1 MTARCAAPPARPAP
15 PIDPPVDPLLAEARP
30 DRITLSEFRTGRVSG
45 LPVLS
50 AVLRIPGGVVGASLR
65 LQIFETAEAAA
76 PKRAAQRVWLV
87 DRDGTALALTS
98 AAADELPDTALL
110 RELATLPQGGAI
122 ETRSRRGDDY
132 AYASARLDPGLG
144 LLVGLPTGEIRQAA
158 HTVLL
163 RRGLELAAF
172 LLACLVV
179 IVLGADLA
187 IARPL
192 RQLAWRVRQ
201 WRPGAPFAP
210 MFRRGEPDEVRA
222 LEQAVADAASAIGGR
237 EEELRG
243 ALRQRDLL
251 MAEIHHRVKNNLQIV
266 ASLLNLQANRLRD
279 PAARAE
285 FATARDR
292 VQALATL
299 HRHLYTNQTF
309 EVIALRPFLEEL
321 AQQLFAAIGERP
333 GQRIRLTVEADELEI
348 VTDQAVSLALLITE
362 TVTNAIKHGF
372 PDARSGSITISVR
385 SLGEEAELRVHDD
398 GLGMRLD
405 EGGGQPGHR
414 ADADPRLRPA
424 SGRRDR
430 HAARGRHRAV
440 AALPAAPARGRPA
453 PRATPPAAPAA
464 PPPEPALPAAP
475 PGGML
480 ARSGGRG
487 DPRATRGSAAV
498 LQAGTWSAM
507 RCARF
512 SRRRCPPCC
521 WPCRWPPATK
531 ARPSAPAAMSTMPRR
546 TCATRWT
553 RRADRASASAAASTA
568 PPTDPHPLNPRAGGY
583 PCAVFPRRSTPAPS
597 RSACTTFAASST
609 R

>member
-1 MTARCAAPPARPAP
+1 MLLLLLVASVPVVGIAGANAFLSYEAELAAGRRTAAILGEVSATRHATVLSFLNTTLHGLSGQPALLDDPARCAALLSGLLAVNGAQYSNLWVVAQDGTLRCSARPP
-15 PIDPPVDPLLAEARP
+15 GTPISMQDDPLLAEARP
-30 DRITLSEFRTGRVSG
+30 DRVTLSAFRTGRVSG
-45 LPVLS
+45 LPVIS
-50 AVLRIPGGVVGASLR
+50 GVLAYPGGVVGASLR
-65 LQIFETAEAAA
+65 LQVFEAAEAAA

-87 DRDGTALALTS
+87 DREGTALALTR
-98 AAADELPDTALL
+98 AAVDELPDAALL

-158 HTVLL
+158 HNVLL

-192 RQLAWRVRQ
+192 RQLAGRVRQ

-348 VTDQAVSLALLITE
+348 VTDQAVSLALLVTE

-385 SLGEEAELRVHDD
+385 SLGEEAELRIHDD

-405 EGGGQPGHR
+405 EEEGSQGIGLTLIRGFAQHLGGEIVMRREDGTELSLRFPLR
-414 ADADPRLRPA
+414 RREADQ
-424 SGRRDR
+424 
-430 HAARGRHRAV
+430 H
-440 AALPAAPARGRPA
+440 
-453 PRATPPAAPAA
+453 PRATPPATG
-464 PPPEPALPAAP
+464 
-475 PGGML
+475 PG
-480 ARSGGRG
+480 
-487 DPRATRGSAAV
+487 
-498 LQAGTWSAM
+498 
-507 RCARF
+507 
-512 SRRRCPPCC
+512 
-521 WPCRWPPATK
+521 
-531 ARPSAPAAMSTMPRR
+531 
-546 TCATRWT
+546 
-553 RRADRASASAAASTA
+553 
-568 PPTDPHPLNPRAGGY
+568 
-583 PCAVFPRRSTPAPS
+583 
-597 RSACTTFAASST
+597 
-609 R
+609 

>member
-1 MTARCAAPPARPAP
+1 MLLLLLVASVPVVGIAGANAFLSYEAELAAGRRTAAILGEVAATRHGAILQFLDNTLRGLAQQEEALNDPAICSRFLRRMLSVNAAHYSNVWVTTPDGRITCSALPPRDVSLAG
-15 PIDPPVDPLLAEARP
+15 DPLLAEART
-30 DRITLSEFRTGRVSG
+30 DRVALSGFRTGRISG
-45 LPVLS
+45 EPVLS
-50 AVLRIPGGVVGASLR
+50 AVLAAPGLVVGASLR
-65 LQIFETAEAAA
+65 LSIFEQAEAAA

-87 DRDGTALALTS
+87 DREGTALPLTT
-98 AAADELPDTALL
+98 AAADELPDAALL
-110 RELATLPQGGAI
+110 RDLASLPQGGAI

-144 LLVGLPTGEIRQAA
+144 LLVGLPTGEIRKAA
-158 HTVLL
+158 HNVLL
-163 RRGLELAAF
+163 RRAMELAAF

-192 RQLAWRVRQ
+192 RLLAARVRQ

-210 MFRRGEPDEVRA
+210 VFRRGEPDEVRA
-222 LEQAVADAASAIGGR
+222 LEQAFADAAAAISGR

-279 PAARAE
+279 PTARAE

-348 VTDQAVSLALLITE
+348 VTDQAVSLALLVTE

-372 PDARSGSITISVR
+372 PDARSGSITIAVR
-385 SLGEEAELRVHDD
+385 SLGEEAELRIHDD

-405 EGGGQPGHR
+405 EEEGSQGIGLTLIRGFAAHLGGEIVMRREDGTELLLRFPLR
-414 ADADPRLRPA
+414 RREADQ
-424 SGRRDR
+424 
-430 HAARGRHRAV
+430 H
-440 AALPAAPARGRPA
+440 
-453 PRATPPAAPAA
+453 PRATPPQPAAAAP
-464 PPPEPALPAAP
+464 
-475 PGGML
+475 
-480 ARSGGRG
+480 
-487 DPRATRGSAAV
+487 
-498 LQAGTWSAM
+498 
-507 RCARF
+507 
-512 SRRRCPPCC
+512 
-521 WPCRWPPATK
+521 
-531 ARPSAPAAMSTMPRR
+531 
-546 TCATRWT
+546 
-553 RRADRASASAAASTA
+553 
-568 PPTDPHPLNPRAGGY
+568 
-583 PCAVFPRRSTPAPS
+583 
-597 RSACTTFAASST
+597 
-609 R
+609 